1 MNRREVLEVFAR
13 HRRDA
18 PAVTGPSFGGRVL
31 HEIAHSPTTLYNM
44 ELGYPTAVCLGLA
57 LTLPGERVFA
67 VEGDGSLIAGLATLT
82 TVARYAPPNL
92 VVLVVNNR
100 SFSTTGA
107 QPTAAAGTTDIAA
120 VAQAA
125 GITSAVE
132 VHDVEALDAALGR
145 ATREDGPHVIVA
157 TIESEDIATAGT
169 SKAYPFDLVEAAV
182 TFRRS
187 LEERGLVPT
196 IWAI

>member
-1 MNRREVLEVFAR
+1 VNRREVLEVFAQ
-13 HRRDA
+13 HRGDS

-31 HEIAHSPTTLYNM
+31 HEIAHRPTTLYNM
-44 ELGYPTAVCLGLA
+44 ELGYTTAVCLGLA
-57 LTLPGERVFA
+57 LSLPGERIFA
-67 VEGDGSLIAGLATLT
+67 VEGDGSLIAGLPTLT

-92 VVLVVNNR
+92 VVLVINNR

-107 QPTAAAGTTDIAA
+107 QPTAAAGKADIAA
-120 VAQAA
+120 LARAA
-125 GITSAVE
+125 GIPQVVAV
-132 VHDVEALDAALGR
+132 DSVEELDAALGQ
-145 ATREDGPHVIVA
+145 ATDSDGPHVIVA
-157 TIESEDIATAGT
+157 AIEPEDIATAGT

-187 LEERGLVPT
+187 LEDRGLVPT